1 MTEQEKIKNSN
12 NNNKN
17 QKYIRDKSFLRQKAE
32 MAIDR
37 HQGFINEEEPVTSE
51 RQGVGLGWA
60 WDTFG

>member
-17 QKYIRDKSFLRQKAE
+17 KKYMRDKSFLRQKVK
-32 MAIDR
+32 MVIDR
-37 HQGFINEEEPVTSE
+37 HQGFINGEEPVTE